1 MGSQARQFAD
11 RSGRFRRR
19 APYANRSAGL
29 LAKLLTP
36 AYPGEV
42 WMSLLRKR
50 IIGGLGIVFILAVG
64 IFLLEMPLLAF
75 IFALMVLI
83 FSLSED

>member
-1 MGSQARQFAD
+1 
-11 RSGRFRRR
+11 
-19 APYANRSAGL
+19 
-29 LAKLLTP
+29 
-36 AYPGEV
+36 
-42 WMSLLRKR
+42 MSLLRKR